1 MLLLLTPRVYKLFF
15 MKSIKIVFNKL
26 SILAFASCLFI
37 FAGCSK
43 GGDSPTPP
51 TTVVVAEADLVF
63 KVDIAGSEVNYT
75 TIYSVVGTTLL
86 MNTNITTTLPKDGVT
101 IDVTVKKKLDNSV
114 VFSSNIS
121 SSAAS
126 NPVTITG
133 LTSGVLC
140 VATITVTSKSK
151 ASNTAF
157 KTFELASK

>member
-1 MLLLLTPRVYKLFF
+1 
-15 MKSIKIVFNKL
+15 MKSKKIVFNKL

-43 GGDSPTPP
+43 GGDSPAPTPTPP
-51 TTVVVAEADLVF
+51 PVVIAESDLVF
-63 KVDIAGSEVNYT
+63 RVDVAGSEVNYT
-75 TIYSVVGTTLL
+75 TVYSVVGTTLL
-86 MNTNITTTLPKDGVT
+86 MNTNITSTLPKDGVT

-140 VATITVTSKSK
+140 AATITVTSKSK

>member
-1 MLLLLTPRVYKLFF
+1 MKKLKSNMNKNSIIVLSFLLL
-15 MKSIKIVFNKL
+15 S
-26 SILAFASCLFI
+26 

-43 GGDSPTPP
+43 GGDAPTPTPTPP
-51 TTVVVAEADLVF
+51 TPTPPVVVTEADIVF

-75 TIYSVVGTTLL
+75 AIYPVVGSTLL
-86 MNTNITTTLPKDGVT
+86 MNTNITSALPKDGVT
-101 IDVTVKKKLDNSV
+101 IDISVKKKLDNST

-151 ASNTAF
+151 ATNTAI

>member
-1 MLLLLTPRVYKLFF
+1 
-15 MKSIKIVFNKL
+15 MKSKKIVFNKL
-26 SILAFASCLFI
+26 SILAFASCLFL

-43 GGDSPTPP
+43 GGDSPTPTPP
-51 TTVVVAEADLVF
+51 TPPPVVVAEADLVF

-75 TIYSVVGTTLL
+75 TVYSVVGTSLL
-86 MNTNITTTLPKDGVT
+86 MNTNITSTLPKDGVT
-101 IDVTVKKKLDNSV
+101 IDVTVKKKLDNTV

-140 VATITVTSKSK
+140 AATITVTSKSK

>member
-1 MLLLLTPRVYKLFF
+1 
-15 MKSIKIVFNKL
+15 MKSKKIVFNKL

-43 GGDSPTPP
+43 GGDSPTPTPP
-51 TTVVVAEADLVF
+51 TPPPVVVAESDIVF
-63 KVDIAGSEVNYT
+63 KVDVAGAEVNYT
-75 TIYSVVGTTLL
+75 TVYSVVGTTLL
-86 MNTNITTTLPKDGVT
+86 MNTNITSTLPKDGVT
-101 IDVTVKKKLDNSV
+101 IDVTVKKKLDNTV

-140 VATITVTSKSK
+140 AATITVTSKSK